1 MPEIE
6 SVQDNQMA
14 ARPRYSKE
22 DGRPGIGSY
31 VGTVALVGLGVLLIE
46 EELLAGVALGVAAM
60 AFPSLVPKIGTA
72 MRPLLR
78 SAVRVGYGVAARTR
92 ETVAEMSEQFQDV
105 VAEVRAEHE
114 PEGTDGRQGEASPVT
129 TASEPTPGDASG
141 PAAERE
147 SGRTKRTTR
156 SGTAAAPTEG
166 GSPEAGD

>member
-6 SVQDNQMA
+6 NVHDNQA
-14 ARPRYSKE
+14 ATRPHFSKE

-60 AFPSLVPKIGTA
+60 AFPSLVPKIGAA

-78 SAVRVGYGVAARTR
+78 SAVRVGYGVAAKTR

-105 VAEVRAEHE
+105 VAEVRAEAEHE
-114 PEGTDGRQGEASPVT
+114 GSDGRPAEASPAA
-129 TASEPTPGDASG
+129 TASDSAAGDASG
-141 PAAERE
+141 QAKA
-147 SGRTKRTTR
+147 KRTSRT
-156 SGTAAAPTEG
+156 GTAAVQTEG
-166 GSPEAGD
+166 GSPESGD